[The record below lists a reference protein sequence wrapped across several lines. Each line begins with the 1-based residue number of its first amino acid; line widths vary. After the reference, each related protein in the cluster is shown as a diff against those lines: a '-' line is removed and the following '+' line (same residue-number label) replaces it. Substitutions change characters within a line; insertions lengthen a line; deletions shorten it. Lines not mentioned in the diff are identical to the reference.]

1 MSRFQF
7 TCPRTGHC
15 IPASWVCDGDDDCFD
30 KQDEADCPPVS
41 CLASQFKCADLK
53 QCVQEA
59 YKCDGI
65 PDCNDGSDEAG
76 CPSLAPHQCSPD
88 KQFQCQSSGICIP
101 RTWYCD
107 GERGVL

>member
-1 MSRFQF
+1 MPVFIMFVFQF

-53 QCVQEA
+53 QCVQVSPLVD
-59 YKCDGI
+59 YKFFFTFVVI
-65 PDCNDGSDEAG
+65 S
-76 CPSLAPHQCSPD
+76 
-88 KQFQCQSSGICIP
+88 
-101 RTWYCD
+101 
-107 GERGVL
+107 VLKHVYL

>member
-1 MSRFQF
+1 MNFATAGSINCQYNNSFPPQF

-53 QCVQEA
+53 QCVQVSR
-59 YKCDGI
+59 Y
-65 PDCNDGSDEAG
+65 
-76 CPSLAPHQCSPD
+76 
-88 KQFQCQSSGICIP
+88 
-101 RTWYCD
+101 R
-107 GERGVL
+107 

>member
-1 MSRFQF
+1 MSVNVGTCVPQF

-53 QCVQEA
+53 QCVQV
-59 YKCDGI
+59 
-65 PDCNDGSDEAG
+65 
-76 CPSLAPHQCSPD
+76 CS
-88 KQFQCQSSGICIP
+88 
-101 RTWYCD
+101 TWLTC
-107 GERGVL
+107 